1 MPGDTAIL
9 GEGGNGNRERRI
21 ARLLVG
27 GRMLRRTVCVV
38 SFLHTCF
45 AAGR

>member
-9 GEGGNGNRERRI
+9 GEGGNGDRERRI

-27 GRMLRRTVCVV
+27 GRMLRRRRRRGLLL
-38 SFLHTCF
+38 SRLLSDR
-45 AAGR
+45 A